1 MRDGATLCVYFV
13 VYFIADLINT
23 ETTPCFWSFLL
34 QLYTKWHYF
43 HRKLKEHYYHS
54 LILILTHLFLYP
66 EMMNLDV
73 FNIEFLEI
81 TELSVSHKL
90 APAVRSILCRILF
103 IDQLFQR
110 LDYGVVCWL
119 KEVGNRKPFLLWV
132 HHHPVFCT
140 LISLIAPN
148 LHNIFILIW
157 IIKLAERIL
166 SFMNLI
172 NLV

>member
-1 MRDGATLCVYFV
+1 MLLKFLTTTIYKMTLF
-13 VYFIADLINT
+13 
-23 ETTPCFWSFLL
+23 SQL
-34 QLYTKWHYF
+34 QKQHVM

-54 LILILTHLFLYP
+54 VILILIHLFLHP

-81 TELSVSHKL
+81 TEFSVSHKL

-119 KEVGNRKPFLLWV
+119 KEVGNRKPFLL
-132 HHHPVFCT
+132 
-140 LISLIAPN
+140 
-148 LHNIFILIW
+148 
-157 IIKLAERIL
+157 
-166 SFMNLI
+166 
-172 NLV
+172 